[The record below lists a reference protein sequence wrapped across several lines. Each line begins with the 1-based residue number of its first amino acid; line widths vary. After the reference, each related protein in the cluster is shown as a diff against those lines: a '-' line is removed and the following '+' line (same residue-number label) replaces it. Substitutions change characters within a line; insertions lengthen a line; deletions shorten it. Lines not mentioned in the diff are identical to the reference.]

1 MIVRVMGEGQFRIG
15 EDVAGELNELDEQA
29 SKALEAGDEESLRR
43 LLEQMAQ
50 MARDRGEP
58 LDAGDLTPSEGMI
71 PPSDLTLEEARSLF
85 EGEGL
90 IPDLPG
96 PAA

>member
-1 MIVRVMGEGQFRIG
+1 VIVRVMGEGQFRVG
-15 EDVAGELNELDEQA
+15 EDVAEGLNDLDTQAGEA
-29 SKALEAGDEESLRR
+29 VEAGDEEKLRE

-50 MARDRGEP
+50 TVRDKGEP
-58 LDAGDLTPSEGMI
+58 LDVGDLTPSDGMI
-71 PPSDLTLEEARSLF
+71 PPTDLTLDEARSLF

-96 PAA
+96 PDS